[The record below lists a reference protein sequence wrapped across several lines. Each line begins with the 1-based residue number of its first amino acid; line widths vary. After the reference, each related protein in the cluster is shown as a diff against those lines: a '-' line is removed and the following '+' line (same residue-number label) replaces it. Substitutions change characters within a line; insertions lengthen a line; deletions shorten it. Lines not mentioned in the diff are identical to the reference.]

1 MLSSAMVIAVGLPA
15 VWIDARTR
23 RIPNVLVGVTL
34 LAGFAVQATS
44 HGSTGLGLAIAGAA
58 IGLAALLPLYLAGA
72 MGAGDVKFMGALGA
86 MLGPYGAMWGVALT
100 LIAGSAL
107 ALAMLGWRRW
117 VALEAPAAGSPG
129 SRASRIP
136 YAGAIVTGSLFAAL
150 ITA

>member
-23 RIPNVLVGVTL
+23 RIPNVLVGATL
-34 LAGFAVQATS
+34 LAAFAVQI
-44 HGSTGLGLAIAGAA
+44 GSNGTTGAGLAIAGAA
-58 IGLAALLPLYLAGA
+58 VGLVALLPLYLAGA
-72 MGAGDVKFMGALGA
+72 MGAGDVKFMAALGA
-86 MLGPYGAMWGVALT
+86 LLGPYGATWAVALT

-117 VALEAPAAGSPG
+117 LALEAPAAGSPG

-136 YAGAIVTGSLFAAL
+136 YAGAIVTGSLLATL
-150 ITA
+150 ITS